1 MKNLKLTL
9 KEAAAKLKAAE
20 KILITAHINPDGDA
34 LGSTLAMCQA
44 LRQLGKSAQIY
55 IDDGLPTNLNFLPH
69 IDEIKRPADNE
80 KFDAD
85 LLMVIDTSP
94 DRIGN
99 VRKLTDAPILN
110 VDHHVT
116 NNNEDD
122 DLHLDHDAAA
132 ACEIIFQ
139 LCKEL
144 EIKIT
149 ADIATCLYTGI
160 VTDTGFFNYSNTT
173 PKTFRIAAELVESG
187 VKPNYISEMVERRK
201 LEDVK
206 VMIAALQTMQIYFD
220 GKVAGLFIDAEL
232 AKIVDTTEGLI
243 DLIRVIDTVDVAF
256 VLKYKDENTVRASLR
271 SKGVNVSEIAKN
283 LGGGGHIRAAGCT
296 FNTNF
301 EEAKNILLKTLG
313 SMFDKK
319 NS

>member
-1 MKNLKLTL
+1 MKNLKMTL
-9 KEAAAKLKAAE
+9 NEAVNKLKSAE
-20 KILITAHINPDGDA
+20 KILVTAHINPDGDA

-55 IDDGLPTNLNFLPH
+55 IDDVLPSNLNFLPH
-69 IDEIKRPADNE
+69 IEEIKRPTDNE

-85 LLMVIDTSP
+85 LLLIIDTAP

-110 VDHHVT
+110 IDHHIT
-116 NNNEDD
+116 NKNFENDIY
-122 DLHLDHDAAA
+122 LDAKAAA
-132 ACEIIFQ
+132 SCEIIFQ

-149 ADIATCLYTGI
+149 KNIAICLYTGI
-160 VTDTGFFNYSNTT
+160 ATDTGFFNYSNTT
-173 PKTFRIAAELVESG
+173 PKTLRIAAELLEAGVE
-187 VKPNYISEMVERRK
+187 PNYISEMVERRK

-206 VMIAALQTMQIYFD
+206 VMSAALQTMQIYFG

-232 AKIVDTTEGLI
+232 AKIVETTEGLI
-243 DLIRVIDTVDVAF
+243 DLIRVIDTVEVAF
-256 VLKYKDENTVRASLR
+256 VLTYKDENTVRASLR
-271 SKGVNVSEIAKN
+271 SKGVNVSEIAQK

-296 FNTNF
+296 FHTNF
-301 EEAKNILLKTLG
+301 EDAKNILLKTLG
-313 SMFDKK
+313 ENFA
-319 NS
+319 